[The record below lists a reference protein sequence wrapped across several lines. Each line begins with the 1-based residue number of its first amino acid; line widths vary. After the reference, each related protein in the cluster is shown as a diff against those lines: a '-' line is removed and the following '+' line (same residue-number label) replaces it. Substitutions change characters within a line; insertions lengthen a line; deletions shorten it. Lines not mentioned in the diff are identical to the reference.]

1 MMYAEWAKYR
11 LTFKFDAR
19 TSRGSMHAK
28 DTYFVRI
35 TDDDA
40 GRCGWGECA
49 LFKGLSHDDHDDY
62 EERLSEACN
71 HIEDRSYL
79 SPYSSIRFGIDTA
92 LATLANNAEG
102 IVFDNDFGHGRLSIP
117 INGLI
122 WMGDKA
128 TMAERIDEK
137 LAAGFKVLKL
147 KIGGID
153 FNEELDLLWLI
164 RSTFPAGTLEIRL
177 DANGSFAPHEAMNK
191 LERLAAFDIH
201 SIEQPVKPGERLPG
215 SSPIAIA
222 LDEELIGLHSDEQ
235 KHHMLRTLKPDY
247 VILKP
252 ALCGG
257 LNEASRWADI
267 AEAEGVGWWATSA
280 LESNIGL
287 NAIAQWVADRGIA
300 RPQGLGTGQ
309 LFTNNIP
316 SPLQLIG
323 DRLSYNPREQWSFP
337 NLSWHR

>member
-1 MMYAEWAKYR
+1 MNAEWAKYR
-11 LTFKFDAR
+11 LTFRFDAR
-19 TSRGSMHAK
+19 TSRGSMRCK
-28 DTYFVRI
+28 DTYLVRI
-35 TDDDA
+35 TDDR

-49 LFKGLSHDDHDDY
+49 LFKGLSHDDRDDY
-62 EERLSEACN
+62 ESRLGEACKRIDDN
-71 HIEDRSYL
+71 SYL

-92 LATLANNAEG
+92 LANLANNARG
-102 IVFDNDFGHGRLSIP
+102 IVFDNDFCRGKLSIP

-128 TMAERIDEK
+128 TMAERIAEK

-153 FNEELDLLWLI
+153 FDEELDLLRLI
-164 RSTFPAGTLEIRL
+164 RSTFPADELEIRL
-177 DANGSFAPHEAMNK
+177 DANGSFAPHEAMSK

-201 SIEQPVKPGERLPG
+201 SIEQPVKPGLRLPG
-215 SSPIAIA
+215 ISPIAIA
-222 LDEELIGLHSDEQ
+222 LDEELIGLHTDEQ
-235 KHHMLRTLKPDY
+235 KHQMLRSLKPDY
-247 VILKP
+247 IILKP

-257 LNEASRWADI
+257 LNEATQWADT

-287 NAIAQWVADRGIA
+287 NAIAQWVAGRGIA

-309 LFTNNIP
+309 LFSNNIA
-316 SPLQLIG
+316 SPLTLNG
-323 DRLSYNPREQWSFP
+323 DRLSYNPQGQWSLP
-337 NLSWHR
+337 DMSWHQ